1 LTDKKRKIIFDL
13 DETLYVD
20 NSLRQRREQAILEFL
35 GDKSKTYLELKKSRG
50 TIASLSEMGISKEVF
65 YNIIEKVEINLKKDK
80 KLRKIIKNLKEKFEI
95 IVLSNVSKN
104 LVKKTLG
111 IIGII
116 DLIDNYYGADCFSRQ
131 KPCTECFSMVKKGD
145 ICIGNNYEKDLEVP
159 RSIGAITILIGKDDK
174 RPDFCAKGIHKIE
187 KIISKL
193 YSKSTKYD

>member
-1 LTDKKRKIIFDL
+1 MTDKKRKIIFDL
-13 DETLYVD
+13 DETLYID
-20 NSLRQRREQAILEFL
+20 SSLRQRREQAILEFL
-35 GDKSKTYLELKKSRG
+35 GDKSKAYLELKKSKG

-104 LVKKTLG
+104 LIKKTLG

-116 DLIDNYYGADCFSRQ
+116 DLIDNYYGADCFSQQ
-131 KPCTECFSMVKKGD
+131 KPSAECFFMVERED

-159 RSIGAITILIGKDDK
+159 KSRGAITILIGKADK
-174 RPDFCAKGIHKIE
+174 RPDFCGKSIYDIKRIIGGIGGGLGDI
-187 KIISKL
+187 
-193 YSKSTKYD
+193 